1 MFFVDFLLLKMLH
14 DKDKLKVVTSHYTS
28 DKIGGVYLSAQNR
41 WHKKVCKWRKWK
53 LKVPRSQPNI

>member
-28 DKIGGVYLSAQNR
+28 DKIGGVYLSAQNK
-41 WHKKVCKWRKWK
+41 WQKKCVNGESRN
-53 LKVPRSQPNI
+53 LIGSTFSA